1 MEKRLSVYDLS
12 VGYIKLFRSKEN
24 LSPEDKKQIIQDFN
38 ELLSTGWTAQEIA
51 RHLKLAAQNKDVTAK
66 DIRLFFQN
74 KKMVRT
80 NLLIPNKMY
89 YHNELRI
96 TSKPPVI
103 DYDYDTGEYVRKV
116 EDYFLEMRASYTLEE
131 LTNYFKRNA
140 HLYIPEIMN
149 DCRLKGA
156 LKWLTQNYDIEMVLF
171 MIDIAENQI
180 AFNDAPPLKNPSNLH
195 EYFLNAKASY
205 ECKMNQCR
213 LSGGAKIV
221 PRKRGLHG

>member
-1 MEKRLSVYDLS
+1 MSVYDLS
-12 VGYIKLFRSKEN
+12 IGYIKLFRSNET
-24 LSPEDKKQIIQDFN
+24 LTADDKKKIIQDFN
-38 ELLSTGWTAQEIA
+38 QLLANGWVVQELV
-51 RHLKLAAQNKDVTAK
+51 RYLKLAAQNKDQGAK
-66 DIRLFFQN
+66 DILGFFQD
-74 KKMVRT
+74 KKPAYV

-103 DYDYDTGEYVRKV
+103 DYDYDTGECVRKV

-131 LTNYFKRNA
+131 LTAYFKRNA
-140 HLYIPEIMN
+140 HLYIPEIMT
-149 DCRLKGA
+149 DSRLKGA

-195 EYFLNAKASY
+195 EYFLNAKAGY
-205 ECKMNQCR
+205 EHKMNQCR
-213 LSGGAKIV
+213 LAGGAKIV

>member
-1 MEKRLSVYDLS
+1 MEKQLSVYDL
-12 VGYIKLFRSKEN
+12 VIGYIKLFRASEK
-24 LSPEDKKQIIQDFN
+24 LGPEDKKQLIQDFN
-38 ELLSTGWTAQEIA
+38 HLLSEGWIAQEIGY
-51 RHLKLAAQNKDVTAK
+51 HLKMAAQTKDLSAKDV
-66 DIRLFFQN
+66 RLFFQS
-74 KKMVRT
+74 KKMNRT

-103 DYDYDTGEYVRKV
+103 DYDYDTGEYIRKV
-116 EDYFLEMRASYTLEE
+116 DDYFLEMRASYTLEE
-131 LTNYFKRNA
+131 LTAYFKRNV

-149 DCRLKGA
+149 DSRLKGA

-180 AFNDAPPLKNPSNLH
+180 AFNDAQPLKNPSNLH
-195 EYFLNAKASY
+195 EYFMNAKAGY

-213 LSGGAKIV
+213 LAGGAKIV